1 VKSATLAFLGLSAAD
16 YAAPEPAQW
25 TPEDL
30 EVALRRL
37 RALAGAQIRL
47 HGADGMRGGGKN
59 VLLCGRE
66 RTIGGGELLVEHVE
80 WQVAH
85 LYVLDGGALFDRA
98 IEDLLMVDI
107 AALPAALGE
116 RPDQRRA
123 SESDWPACQ
132 EIELVSAGGESARV
146 LVADVGGGEPL
157 AAAVRSLM
165 AAVDAAVGGA
175 EPFRTVGPTIGPQIP
190 VCFAEAI
197 RRALLAS
204 LRAERGDWFSR
215 ALRDAASGDLSA
227 LDRLA
232 APWPATNSGVE
243 LAQGNAALF
252 LLGAP
257 PRGRDM
263 FAWDRFP
270 GQPGARLRRL
280 VALAAA
286 RPWSLH

>member
-1 VKSATLAFLGLSAAD
+1 MRRATLAFLGLSAAD
-16 YAAPEPAQW
+16 HAAPEPTTW
-25 TPEDL
+25 TPETLDI
-30 EVALRRL
+30 ALRRL

-59 VLLCGRE
+59 VVLCGRE
-66 RTIGGGELLVEHVE
+66 RTIGGGELLVEHLE

-85 LYVLDGGALFDRA
+85 LHLLDGGGLFDRTLG
-98 IEDLLMVDI
+98 DLLALDL
-107 AALPAALGE
+107 AALPARTG
-116 RPDQRRA
+116 PDADRRA
-123 SESDWPACQ
+123 GTPGDWPPSQ
-132 EIELVSAGGESARV
+132 ELELISADGESLRV
-146 LVADVGGGEPL
+146 RIPDILQDEPL

-165 AAVDAAVGGA
+165 AGVDAAVAGA
-175 EPFRTVGPTIGPQIP
+175 EPFDHVGPRIGPQIAA
-190 VCFAEAI
+190 CFAELI

-204 LRAERGDWFSR
+204 LRDDRDDWFSA
-215 ALRDAASGDLSA
+215 ALRDATEGDLSA

-232 APWPATNSGVE
+232 APWPPTNSGVE

-257 PRGRDM
+257 PR
-263 FAWDRFP
+263 ANDRFVWHFHP

-286 RPWSLH
+286 SPWRP